1 MTGPSERNSPR
12 DLLVTNLSV
21 SWSSLLPTAPLILV
35 TKREHRVSQPGAAFE
50 MPSVFSNK
58 LVMPR
63 IARRS

>member
-1 MTGPSERNSPR
+1 
-12 DLLVTNLSV
+12 VV
-21 SWSSLLPTAPLILV
+21 IVAPNRTIIILV